1 MSLHKFSIFY
11 AEGFAMP
18 GVQFPQLR
26 RFGAPMWW
34 GWSRW
39 QLQSHSPYETQSLVC
54 SQNVPVIHNIYI
66 YSHVYIYICIH
77 FIYIYIYTFIPYIH
91 DGVWVFTMNGAPKR
105 AFLSRM
111 IFATRILG
119 VTLEL
124 PGLSNQNALWKSLNR
139 LMPCIQVAT
148 TFKMRNPFVVIS
160 TSAWF
165 QVLCFIIT
173 RCYMIVIQIPI
184 QSSGV
189 IFFQKLKL
197 ESMNL
202 RICIQK
208 KIPKA
213 VFSWWLKS
221 MSGRKA
227 RKIRTWPARV
237 ASTTHVTRTPQHT
250 SVWTSRASTSGW
262 STNISVGIL
271 IYHLVMT
278 DIAMENPSFLIGK
291 PR

>member
-77 FIYIYIYTFIPYIH
+77 FIYIYTFIPYIH

-208 KIPKA
+208 KSQKLSFRGGWNPCLAEKPEKSGPDPRGSLRRRMSQERLSTLQCEPPELRHRDGRQI
-213 VFSWWLKS
+213 SQWEYWYTIWL
-221 MSGRKA
+221 
-227 RKIRTWPARV
+227 WP
-237 ASTTHVTRTPQHT
+237 T
-250 SVWTSRASTSGW
+250 
-262 STNISVGIL
+262 
-271 IYHLVMT
+271 
-278 DIAMENPSFLIGK
+278 
-291 PR
+291 

>member
-1 MSLHKFSIFY
+1 M
-11 AEGFAMP
+11 
-18 GVQFPQLR
+18 FPKCT
-26 RFGAPMWW
+26 
-34 GWSRW
+34 
-39 QLQSHSPYETQSLVC
+39 SHTIYLY
-54 SQNVPVIHNIYI
+54 IYI
-66 YSHVYIYICIH
+66 YSHL
-77 FIYIYIYTFIPYIH
+77 YIYIYVYILYIYIYTCTFIPYIH

-208 KIPKA
+208 KTPESCLFVVVEIHVWPKSQKNQDLTRAGRFDDACHKNASAHFSVNLQSFDIGMVDQYLSGNIDIP
-213 VFSWWLKS
+213 
-221 MSGRKA
+221 SG
-227 RKIRTWPARV
+227 
-237 ASTTHVTRTPQHT
+237 
-250 SVWTSRASTSGW
+250 
-262 STNISVGIL
+262 
-271 IYHLVMT
+271 Y
-278 DIAMENPSFLIGK
+278 D
-291 PR
+291 

>member
-1 MSLHKFSIFY
+1 MRRVLPCQACS
-11 AEGFAMP
+11 
-18 GVQFPQLR
+18 FPSFVDLVR
-26 RFGAPMWW
+26 RCDGGEVAGSFNPIPHMK
-34 GWSRW
+34 
-39 QLQSHSPYETQSLVC
+39 HSPLCVPKMYQSY
-54 SQNVPVIHNIYI
+54 IIYI

-77 FIYIYIYTFIPYIH
+77 FIYIYIYIYTFIPYIH

-227 RKIRTWPARV
+227 RKIRT
-237 ASTTHVTRTPQHT
+237 
-250 SVWTSRASTSGW
+250 
-262 STNISVGIL
+262 
-271 IYHLVMT
+271 
-278 DIAMENPSFLIGK
+278 
-291 PR
+291 